1 MEKSIFDI
9 IGEEIEKQGDI
20 FQQKVNTAIE
30 NSVKEAIDV
39 ALKKAI
45 KEWDQLWERSIRRF
59 YYSINENGVPKKYKR
74 QGGDQSGT
82 NLYNAKVS
90 DVSTNSEG
98 RIADFSWR
106 VSAENMMGGYRF
118 HSADAVLNYIAVS
131 NIRFKPPKG
140 KGQKKRPKTMY
151 WTFTGVKTDGD
162 AFGNTYAGGSINDA
176 IGYFND
182 NVEEWIVNNVTDNFY
197 NSFIKFMKKEK
208 LL

>member
-9 IGEEIEKQGDI
+9 IGEEIEKQGDV
-20 FQQKVNTAIE
+20 FQQKVYDAID
-30 NSVKEAIDV
+30 NGLKDTIDV

-45 KEWDQLWERSIRRF
+45 NEWDQLWERSIRRF
-59 YYSINENGVPKKYKR
+59 YYSINEKGVPKRYKR

-82 NLYNAKVS
+82 NLYNAKIS
-90 DVSTNSEG
+90 DVSTNPEG

-106 VSAENMMGGYRF
+106 ASSENMMGGYRF

-140 KGQKKRPKTMY
+140 KGQKKRMRTMY
-151 WTFTGVKTDGD
+151 WTFSTIKTDGD
-162 AFGNTYAGGSINDA
+162 AFGNTYSDGSLNA
-176 IGYFND
+176 AVGHFND
-182 NVEEWIVNNVTDNFY
+182 DVKEWIVKDVNNNFY
-197 NSFIKFMKKEK
+197 KSFLKFMKKEK